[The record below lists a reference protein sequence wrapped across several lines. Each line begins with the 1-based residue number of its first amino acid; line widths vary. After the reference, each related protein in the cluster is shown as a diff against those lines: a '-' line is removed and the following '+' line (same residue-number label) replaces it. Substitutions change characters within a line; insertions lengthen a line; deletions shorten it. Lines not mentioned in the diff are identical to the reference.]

1 MDTTTP
7 STRMMT
13 LFKAG
18 LATAVIDCAFA
29 TVLSVG
35 FFGSTF
41 MRLWQGVASVPL
53 GRDALERGATTMWIG
68 LGLHLCVAFWWSFVF
83 VYGLIRIPIVQRVL
97 ASPFGPLKV
106 AALYGP
112 MIWLVMTLVV
122 IPAFTKRPPTFA
134 PRWWIQLVGH
144 IPFVGLPM
152 AWVARSCQRLR

>member
-53 GRDALERGATTMWIG
+53 GRDALERGAPTMWIG

-97 ASPFGPLKV
+97 ASPIGPLQV
-106 AALYGP
+106 APLYRPMSWLATALRG
-112 MIWLVMTLVV
+112 VQ
-122 IPAFTKRPPTFA
+122 AF
-134 PRWWIQLVGH
+134 
-144 IPFVGLPM
+144 
-152 AWVARSCQRLR
+152 S